1 MPVPRR
7 RISGL
12 LLMWDRPPGLSVPFS
27 AACYGSNTESVIR
40 INLLKSPSAAGAG
53 KGDAGRPPTQW
64 ISTREAVAGGVL
76 LGLAVG
82 ALLYLAGNRT
92 IYRTGAP
99 PATKTAP
106 DQERPKQ
113 AEANPAPKGKI
124 EATKA
129 LPAPAPEQGG
139 SAARSQGAVSSL
151 ERPKQPKAA
160 VAEIARS
167 AEAAAP
173 STLPGVPAAGDSSLP
188 ASRFHLSQV
197 LVQPGSEGVTVALRV
212 EPGVAYRTMTL
223 DNPSRVVIDFP
234 DCRLAA
240 SISHSWPVTASPV
253 HDVRISQF
261 KVEPPIVRM
270 VLDVASIPKYEIHP
284 NSTGLEIRVAGG
296 RP

>member
-1 MPVPRR
+1 M
-7 RISGL
+7 
-12 LLMWDRPPGLSVPFS
+12 
-27 AACYGSNTESVIR
+27 IR
-40 INLLKSPSAAGAG
+40 INLLKSPPSAAAG
-53 KGDAGRPPTQW
+53 KADAGRPPTQW

-92 IYRTGAP
+92 VYRTGAL
-99 PATKTAP
+99 PAKKTAP
-106 DQERPKQ
+106 DQDRAKQ
-113 AEANPAPKGKI
+113 AEAKPGPKGKI
-124 EATKA
+124 EAAKT
-129 LPAPAPEQGG
+129 LPAAAAEQGG
-139 SAARSQGAVSSL
+139 SAARSQGAVSSP

-160 VAEIARS
+160 VAEIARP

-197 LVQPGSEGVTVALRV
+197 SVQPGSEGVTVALRV

-223 DNPSRVVIDFP
+223 DNPNRVVIDFP

-240 SISHSWPVTASPV
+240 SIPLSWPVTASPV
-253 HDVRISQF
+253 RDVRISQF
-261 KVEPPIVRM
+261 KVEPPVVRM